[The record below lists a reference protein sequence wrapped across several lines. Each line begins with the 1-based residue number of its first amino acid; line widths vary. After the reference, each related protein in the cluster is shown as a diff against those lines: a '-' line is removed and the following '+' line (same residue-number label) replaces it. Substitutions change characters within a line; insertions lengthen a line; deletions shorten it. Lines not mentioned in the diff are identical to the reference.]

1 MQVTCSCQTRL
12 CRQHRQTGSS
22 NMKARSTL
30 QSRAGVGT
38 HPTLRICG
46 RRQKSALSRRPSA
59 GGRLRTA
66 KGSGAARADQER
78 APARRADVRPR
89 CPMLVHAILTDSARL
104 CAAWV
109 EFAFRTVQRPAQP
122 NLRRAQDAKSS
133 VSKSDAHKTHKVGVL
148 NQVGRKRGF
157 RKVVGFPVAG
167 PLFGASTPVRRNGT
181 GPSRGKARRGYTSP
195 IPAEIG
201 RMRWV

>member
-1 MQVTCSCQTRL
+1 
-12 CRQHRQTGSS
+12 
-22 NMKARSTL
+22 
-30 QSRAGVGT
+30 
-38 HPTLRICG
+38 
-46 RRQKSALSRRPSA
+46 
-59 GGRLRTA
+59 
-66 KGSGAARADQER
+66 
-78 APARRADVRPR
+78 
-89 CPMLVHAILTDSARL
+89 MLVNAILTDSARL

-167 PLFGASTPVRRNGT
+167 PLGGASTPARRNGT
-181 GPSRGKARRGYTSP
+181 GPSRGKARRGYISP

-201 RMRWV
+201 WMRWAYLGPGSLVRPHRRKGFILSPFSKGLSVRGVEVHSACVTTWWRVSLAGLTRPAS